1 MLQNRPTSRFLV
13 ESRRTTCTQRNTIRL
28 SIAGISP
35 LFSAWPRKSS
45 GLSSVPSSARNRV
58 SAS

>member
-28 SIAGISP
+28 SIAGNQP
-35 LFSAWPRKSS
+35 AAFGVVRENPPA
-45 GLSSVPSSARNRV
+45 
-58 SAS
+58 

>member
-35 LFSAWPRKSS
+35 PFSRAEKSS
-45 GLSSVPSSARNRV
+45 G
-58 SAS
+58 

>member
-1 MLQNRPTSRFLV
+1 MLQNSPTSRFLV
-13 ESRRTTCTQRNTIRL
+13 ERRRTTCTARNTIRL

-35 LFSAWPRKSS
+35 LPSAGARKSS
-45 GLSSVPSSARNRV
+45 GLMSEPSSLRSRA

>member
-28 SIAGISP
+28 SIAGNSP
-35 LFSAWPRKSS
+35 P
-45 GLSSVPSSARNRV
+45 V
-58 SAS
+58 SA